1 MPLEVSVSLSLSQQ
15 KNQLKEV
22 ILISML
28 LLADFLLCVRGFQKV
43 LNSRYQK
50 LKRRLMT
57 E

>member
-43 LNSRYQK
+43 LNSRSQK